1 MKKLILLALGLG
13 ALSCTNAKLVDYNAG
28 RLDTIED
35 YLKANKKNPG
45 IKEYKSLEKEAESW
59 SNQQPQQEQPSDQ
72 Q

>member
-13 ALSCTNAKLVDYNAG
+13 ALSCTNAKLVDYNTD

-35 YLKANKKNPG
+35 YLKANKPNPG
-45 IKEYKSLEKEAESW
+45 SKEYRSLEKEAESW
-59 SNQQPQQEQPSDQ
+59 ADQQPKQEQTDQ

>member
-35 YLKANKKNPG
+35 Y
-45 IKEYKSLEKEAESW
+45 
-59 SNQQPQQEQPSDQ
+59 
-72 Q
+72 

>member
-35 YLKANKKNPG
+35 YLKANKHKNEVILFKASRSMKLETIIND
-45 IKEYKSLEKEAESW
+45 IK
-59 SNQQPQQEQPSDQ
+59 
-72 Q
+72 